1 MAESETANDLT
12 RRQFLRT
19 ATAVVAGSAFGGVYP
34 DMALGVERRIPL
46 PGPAAGG
53 IPILKAMIEEYA
65 RPEDDP
71 WAVMHG
77 IRAMGREFSFKGERA
92 VDYLCNRFLAMKR
105 VAGKDYLDMPTEYEG
120 HSNPFLKTLLEAG
133 VPLSHSFKVD
143 GKRYTVGD
151 LVASSKALFDFNPA
165 AIDPDDIAWS
175 LIAFSIT
182 TSPEKDGW
190 TNAYGQQI
198 RLRDV
203 IGFGFDTLDK
213 VTAGYRKAFKRGL
226 MPDAVDGVN
235 GFTCGGTHLVYGLAS
250 CVGNGHGGQEARQR
264 LKAHLDLMIW
274 RLESD
279 SRLMDRFYQATS
291 GSSGRPPGLQKFYA
305 LYRNDAKI
313 KFHGHVFEILSYV
326 THKKLFAPT
335 PEQIRVVQKS
345 GTVLTQAVKEI
356 QGADLFEVKRQ
367 NQKLYRLLIGDS
379 CHAYHGIN
387 MTLGVNQV

>member
-1 MAESETANDLT
+1 MDMEIGTELT
-12 RRQFLRT
+12 RRRFLQV
-19 ATAVVAGSAFGGVYP
+19 AAAVMGGVTFGQAYPAVAFGSGS
-34 DMALGVERRIPL
+34 RIPV
-46 PGPAAGG
+46 PGTAAGG
-53 IPILKAMIEEYA
+53 LPILKAMIEEYA

-92 VDYLCNRFLAMKR
+92 VDYLCNRFLTMKR

-151 LVASSKALFDFNPA
+151 LVASSKALFNFDPA

-203 IGFGFDTLDK
+203 IRFGFDTLDK

-226 MPDAVDGVN
+226 TPEAVDDVN

-291 GSSGRPPGLQKFYA
+291 GSSGRSPGWQKISA

-313 KFHGHVFEILSYV
+313 KFNGHVFEILSYV
-326 THKKLFAPT
+326 THKGLFAPT
-335 PEQIRVVQKS
+335 SEQVRVVQ
-345 GTVLTQAVKEI
+345 GAGAVLTQAIQEI
-356 QGADLFEVKRQ
+356 QGVDLFEVKQ
-367 NQKLYRLLIGDS
+367 KNQKLYRLLIGDS

-387 MTLGVNQV
+387 MTPGVNQV

>member
-1 MAESETANDLT
+1 
-12 RRQFLRT
+12 
-19 ATAVVAGSAFGGVYP
+19 V
-34 DMALGVERRIPL
+34 ALGAEKRIPL
-46 PGPAAGG
+46 SGPATGG
-53 IPILKAMIEEYA
+53 LPILKAIIEEYA

-77 IRAMGREFSFKGERA
+77 IRAMGHEFSFKSERA
-92 VDYLCNRFLAMKR
+92 VDYLCNRFLKEKM
-105 VAGKDYLDMPTEYEG
+105 VSGKGYLFMPSEYEG
-120 HSNPFLKTLLEAG
+120 HTNPFLKTVLEAG

-151 LVASSKALFDFNPA
+151 LAASAKALFNFNPSV
-165 AIDPDDIAWS
+165 IDPDDIAWS

-203 IGFGFDTLDK
+203 MGFAFDTLDR
-213 VTAGYRKAFKRGL
+213 VTARYRRAKEQGL
-226 MPDAVDGVN
+226 MPEAVDDVN

-250 CVGNGHGGQEARQR
+250 CVGNGHGGQEGRQR
-264 LKAHLDLMIW
+264 LKAHLDLMMW
-274 RLESD
+274 RLD
-279 SRLMDRFYQATS
+279 ADNRLMDRFYRQRPAP
-291 GSSGRPPGLQKFYA
+291 SGRPPGWQKTYA

-313 KFHGHVFEILSYV
+313 KFNGHVFEILSYA
-326 THKKLFAPT
+326 THKRLFAPT
-335 PEQIRVVQKS
+335 TEQIRAVQKA
-345 GTVLTQAVKEI
+345 GIVLTQAVREI

-367 NQKLYRLLIGDS
+367 NQKLYRLLVGDS

-387 MTLGVNQV
+387 MMPGVNQV